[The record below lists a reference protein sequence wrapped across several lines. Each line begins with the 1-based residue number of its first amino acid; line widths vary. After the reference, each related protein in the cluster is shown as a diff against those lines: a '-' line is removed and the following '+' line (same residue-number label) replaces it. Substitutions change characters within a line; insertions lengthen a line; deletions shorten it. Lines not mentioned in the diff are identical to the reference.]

1 MLIVCTDIFLQLNRG
16 YKSIYPVI
24 FLRCIIISF
33 WYVQFSFWST
43 FLQLTYFAGRQSL
56 LVTCKPFFNN
66 SNDTNT
72 TTNNN
77 NNFYCISHQFCSLIF
92 RSGSVGVTTNLI
104 FTSQSVVP
112 NVTNVEDSLKT
123 SINTLTVFLD
133 VITGSIKAGKD
144 LSKHNT

>member
-66 SNDTNT
+66 SNGTNT

-92 RSGSVGVTTNLI
+92 RSGSVGVTTKLI
-104 FTSQSVVP
+104 FANQSVVP
-112 NVTNVEDSLKT
+112 QIRNIEESLKT
-123 SINTLTVFLD
+123 SINTSTVFLD
-133 VITGSIKAGKD
+133 VITDSIKAGK
-144 LSKHNT
+144 N